1 MRLGVCNVL
10 NLRMKKVLQT
20 LLMTMYLQ
28 PIYYKLRMASSG
40 GKFPK

>member
-10 NLRMKKVLQT
+10 NLWIKKVLQT
-20 LLMTMYLQ
+20 LLMTRYLQ
-28 PIYYKLRMASSG
+28 PIYYELRMASSG